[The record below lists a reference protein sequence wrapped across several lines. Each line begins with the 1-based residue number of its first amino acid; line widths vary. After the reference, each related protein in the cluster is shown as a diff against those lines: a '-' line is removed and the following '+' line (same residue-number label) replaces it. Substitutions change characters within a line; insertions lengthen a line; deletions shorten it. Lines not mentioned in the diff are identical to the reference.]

1 MNASTGAEQLTIRAA
16 IPEDARLLWEWAN
29 DPSVR
34 SNSFNQEP
42 IPWESHLRWYEKR
55 LASPGT
61 RFWLLEV
68 NGVPAGQIRYDRD
81 DEGRSAEISFS
92 LAREFRGKGLGTR
105 IITLTL
111 GSAIAEL
118 GVEKIVAVVLDGNI
132 PSYKAFQSAGFEAP
146 EVSSWND
153 IRCYRFIWRPVG
165 KNEAQ
170 IVR

>member
-1 MNASTGAEQLTIRAA
+1 MNTATGTDQLTIREAR
-16 IPEDARLLWEWAN
+16 PEDARLLWEWAN

-68 NGVPAGQIRYDRD
+68 NSVPAGQIRYDRD
-81 DEGRSAEISFS
+81 DEGHSAEISFS
-92 LAREFRGKGLGTR
+92 LAGEFRGKGLGTR

-111 GSAIAEL
+111 GPAVTEL
-118 GVEKIVAVVLDGNI
+118 GVEEIVAVVLDGNI
-132 PSYKAFQSAGFEAP
+132 PSSKAFRSAGFGAP
-146 EVSSWND
+146 EVSSRNG
-153 IRCYRFIWRPVG
+153 IGCYRFIWRPAG
-165 KNEAQ
+165 KTEAQ
-170 IVR
+170 IAG